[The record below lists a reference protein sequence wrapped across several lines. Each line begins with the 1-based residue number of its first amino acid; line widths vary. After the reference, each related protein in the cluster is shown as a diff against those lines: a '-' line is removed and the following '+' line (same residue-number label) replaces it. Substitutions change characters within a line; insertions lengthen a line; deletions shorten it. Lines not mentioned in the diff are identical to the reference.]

1 MTTEEVEDTVAMVG
15 RTVEEED
22 VARGTESVDEGRA
35 RVRAR
40 WTGRAIRDGE
50 DVRRR
55 GDKGVDSGER
65 VEDHSIRDHKSKA
78 HEYAL

>member
-1 MTTEEVEDTVAMVG
+1 MTTEEVEDTVAMVD

-22 VARGTESVDEGRA
+22 AARGTESGDEGRV

-40 WTGRAIRDGE
+40 WTGRAIQDGE

-55 GDKGVDSGER
+55 GDKDADSGER
-65 VEDHSIRDHKSKA
+65 EDRSNNFAKNGRSNV
-78 HEYAL
+78 